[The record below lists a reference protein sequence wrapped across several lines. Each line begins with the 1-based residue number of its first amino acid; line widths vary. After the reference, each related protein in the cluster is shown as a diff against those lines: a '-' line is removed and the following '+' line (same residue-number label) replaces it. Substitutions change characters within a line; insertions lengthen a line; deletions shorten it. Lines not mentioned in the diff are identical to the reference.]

1 MLEYRFGSAV
11 FRRAVPVLLASVV
24 ALTIV
29 ACADGEPQPAP
40 DGAAAPEPVEVT
52 NVVIA
57 STTSTEDSGL
67 FGALV
72 PAFQDAYP
80 QYRVNVVAVGTG
92 QALEIGRNK
101 DADVLLVHAKADEE
115 TFLAEGFGEERLDVM
130 YNDFVLVG
138 PPVDPAGI
146 AGGTD
151 AATAFSVIA
160 DGGHPFISR
169 GDGSGTHTKE
179 MSIWDATGIG
189 ASGSWY
195 LSVGQ
200 GMGDVLTMASEV
212 EAYTLADRGTYLAMR
227 ERLELDVLVEGD
239 ERLFTP
245 YGVIVV
251 TDASNL
257 EGARAF
263 AAWIVSAEGQEIIRT
278 FGVDTY
284 GEPLFVPDAK

>member
-11 FRRAVPVLLASVV
+11 FRRAVPVLLVSVV
-24 ALTIV
+24 ALLLV
-29 ACADGEPQPAP
+29 ACADGEPRPTP
-40 DGAAAPEPVEVT
+40 DDAAAPEPVEVT

-72 PAFQDAYP
+72 PAFEDAHP
-80 QYRVNVVAVGTG
+80 QYRVSVVAVGTG

-101 DADVLLVHAKADEE
+101 DADVVLVHAKADEE
-115 TFLAEGFGEERLDVM
+115 TFVAEGYGEERLDVM

-138 PPVDPAGI
+138 PPADPAGI
-146 AGGTD
+146 AGRTD
-151 AATAFSVIA
+151 AAAAFSTIA
-160 DGGHPFISR
+160 AGEHAFVSR
-169 GDGSGTHTKE
+169 GDDSGTHKKE

-189 ASGSWY
+189 ASGPWY

-227 ERLELDVLVEGD
+227 ERLELAVHVEGD
-239 ERLFTP
+239 ERLFNP

-257 EGARAF
+257 DGARAF
-263 AAWIVSAEGQEIIRT
+263 AAWIVSAEAQEIIRT
-278 FGVDTY
+278 FGVDAY
-284 GEPLFVPDAK
+284 GEPLFVPDAE